1 MVHIFPIRNFVSL
14 GWPAMGSKQ
23 KRCLDFPRL
32 CPCNKVSEYS
42 KLYMLSWYYI
52 IDDSLVL
59 ICGHSR
65 HKCMSLYSLLGHKK
79 INDASRH
86 INLTMRFKFKN
97 CWLDDDVQE
106 DLESRALQLPPGQS
120 IIVVESFMSAKDCK
134 TSKSPITVT
143 MTWI

>member
-1 MVHIFPIRNFVSL
+1 
-14 GWPAMGSKQ
+14 
-23 KRCLDFPRL
+23 
-32 CPCNKVSEYS
+32 
-42 KLYMLSWYYI
+42 MLSIYYI
-52 IDDSLVL
+52 IDDGLVL
-59 ICGHSR
+59 ICGRSR

-106 DLESRALQLPPGQS
+106 DLESRALQLPLGQS

-134 TSKSPITVT
+134 TSKSPMNVSIWLATNSERVILFSLPLCVSQDFYET
-143 MTWI
+143 FVIDNF

>member
-1 MVHIFPIRNFVSL
+1 
-14 GWPAMGSKQ
+14 
-23 KRCLDFPRL
+23 
-32 CPCNKVSEYS
+32 
-42 KLYMLSWYYI
+42 MLSIYYI
-52 IDDSLVL
+52 IDDGLVL
-59 ICGHSR
+59 ICGRSR

-106 DLESRALQLPPGQS
+106 DLESRALQLPLGQS

-134 TSKSPITVT
+134 TSKSPMNVS
-143 MTWI
+143 MACNQF